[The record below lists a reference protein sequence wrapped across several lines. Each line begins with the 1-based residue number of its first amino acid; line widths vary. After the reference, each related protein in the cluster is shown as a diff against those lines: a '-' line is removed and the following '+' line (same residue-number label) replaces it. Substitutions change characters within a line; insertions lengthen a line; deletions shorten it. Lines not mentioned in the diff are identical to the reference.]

1 MSLRSHK
8 QAKTVPVRPK
18 IGRKGAAT
26 RGAILRSAVIAFGR
40 LGYDGAGV
48 REIAKGAKVTAMLV
62 NRYFGS
68 KEQLFAEAVDAA
80 LANKGALA
88 DDLTQRDGALETLAH
103 DVAAGLVART
113 EPGEAPLDGFAL
125 MLRSASNERAAAI
138 LRAKLRTHF
147 DRPLAALLPGA
158 RATER
163 AALFLSVIAGFRI
176 LRQIVG
182 TRALTRGKAAVFRD
196 QLTILFQTLIDP
208 PARPKLPPRKDAG
221 AADRQHS
228 FGF

>member
-1 MSLRSHK
+1 MSIRSHK
-8 QAKTVPVRPK
+8 QTKIAPVRPK
-18 IGRKGAAT
+18 VGSKGAAT
-26 RGAILRSAVIAFGR
+26 REAILRSAVVAFGR
-40 LGYDGAGV
+40 FGYDGVGV
-48 REIAKGAKVTAMLV
+48 REIAKGASVTAMLV

-88 DDLTQRDGALETLAH
+88 DDLTKREGALETLAH
-103 DVAAGLVART
+103 DVAVGLVART
-113 EPGEAPLDGFAL
+113 APDAAPLDGFAL
-125 MLRSASNERAAAI
+125 LLRSASNERAAAI

-158 RATER
+158 RSKER
-163 AALFLSVIAGFRI
+163 AALFLSVIAGFQI

-182 TRALTRGKAAVFRD
+182 TRALARGKAGVFRD
-196 QLTILFQTLIDP
+196 QLTLLFQTLIDP
-208 PARPKLPPRKDAG
+208 PARPRTPPRKSGG